1 MVKVLVMWMRSL
13 NTAINLYRRGIG
25 KRGEMGGTY
34 KEKEHLESS
43 DIWQRHFND
52 VLTCIESIIL

>member
-1 MVKVLVMWMRSL
+1 MMWMRSL

-25 KRGEMGGTY
+25 KRREMGGTY